1 MLSCICYILI
11 KSAHLK
17 KKKLQEKEI
26 RIFSTEVVMKI
37 LRKFL
42 ELEGKFKNLSMKM
55 ETILLKVSYAK
66 KKLYSF

>member
-17 KKKLQEKEI
+17 KKLQEKEI
-26 RIFSTEVVMKI
+26 RIFNTEVVMKI

-42 ELEGKFKNLSMKM
+42 ELEGKFKNLSIKM